1 MEQLNELMKRVAR
14 LVELES
20 LIPLA
25 AEQQAV
31 QKAALA
37 DLKYSR
43 DWYAL
48 EAKRLESPNFFQ
60 KLLPGFSEKQEK
72 AQRDAREA
80 AAAYEQGKRELETT
94 EHTLA
99 SHRQELEALA
109 GCKEEYDRARQ
120 LFRTIATEEELARLQ
135 EAEIDTF
142 RPVAIACLR
151 MIRKDLNRSHDWMPK
166 HDGTRAR
173 HGNHETRQ
181 MEFWELADLHARQL
195 QSLLPYFPENR
206 IQLGA
211 SITCPSQ
218 YIRSASMNYAQL
230 DRLNI
235 AVEQSLL
242 VQKQIEQL

>member
-1 MEQLNELMKRVAR
+1 MELLNEQMKRVAR

-31 QKAALA
+31 LKTALK

-48 EAKRLESPNFFQ
+48 EAKRLENPNFFQ
-60 KLLPGFSEKQEK
+60 KFLPGFAEKQEK
-72 AQRDAREA
+72 AHLDAREA
-80 AAAYEQGKRELETT
+80 AVAYEQGKRELEAT

-99 SHRQELEALA
+99 SQKQELESLT
-109 GCKEEYDRARQ
+109 GCKEEYDRQRQ
-120 LFRTIATEEELARLQ
+120 LFRAAATEDELARLQ

-151 MIRKDLNRSHDWMPK
+151 LIRKDLNRSHDWMPK

-181 MEFWELADLHARQL
+181 MEFWELADTHARQL
-195 QSLLPYFPENR
+195 QSLLPYFPENS

-211 SITCPSQ
+211 SMTCPSE